1 MHASLAESL
10 ENLKP
15 GLLWVA
21 RDGTVRYA
29 NGEGTARTG
38 LATGRRLHD
47 PDLLRAVAAA
57 IAGRVPRQV
66 VAVGVSDTGK
76 DVSQELRCRVIGPGQ
91 RRRLR
96 AHRSRRDARRRRGL

>member
-1 MHASLAESL
+1 MHASLAELL

-38 LATGRRLHD
+38 LATGRKLYD
-47 PDLLRAVAAA
+47 PDLMRAVTAA
-57 IAGRVPRQV
+57 IVGRVPRQV
-66 VAVGVSDTGK
+66 AAVGVRDSERSAPRIC
-76 DVSQELRCRVIGPGQ
+76 VAASS
-91 RRRLR
+91 R
-96 AHRSRRDARRRRGL
+96 AWPATTRSCSSVTT